1 MNEDLPPLE
10 TAPGPVRHATASPRW
25 LGVPAS
31 LVLLCVGFA
40 ALGAA
45 IGLFAAGHWPWGL
58 VLTGVAILLLVGLG
72 EASRHS
78 PPPELAQRS
87 ARAAA
92 DGRSRAQSSWQVLR
106 ARVDGQVERRR
117 ASAQLR
123 ALERERA
130 EALERLGRAVWEGD
144 SGAEEHGRAQLRE
157 LEERGET
164 IEREL
169 SSRLDEAG
177 ERIRKARL
185 PVEQTMMVA
194 PNEPSSPYPPPGEA
208 DPPQPAIV
216 PEPYPPP
223 DEGTPP
229 TPAPDPGRPDP
240 GE

>member
-1 MNEDLPPLE
+1 MNDELPPLE
-10 TAPGPVRHATASPRW
+10 TAPGPVHRATAAPRW
-25 LGVPAS
+25 LGVPAG

-45 IGLFAAGHWPWGL
+45 VGLFVAGHWPWGL
-58 VLTGVAILLLVGLG
+58 VLLGVAILLLVGLG
-72 EASRHS
+72 EASRHH

-87 ARAAA
+87 SLAVA

-123 ALERERA
+123 AVEREHG
-130 EALERLGRAVWEGD
+130 EALEQLGRAVWDGD
-144 SGAEEHGRAQLRE
+144 EGAEERARERLRE
-157 LEERGET
+157 LDERREA

-194 PNEPSSPYPPPGEA
+194 PNEPSPPYPPPGEA